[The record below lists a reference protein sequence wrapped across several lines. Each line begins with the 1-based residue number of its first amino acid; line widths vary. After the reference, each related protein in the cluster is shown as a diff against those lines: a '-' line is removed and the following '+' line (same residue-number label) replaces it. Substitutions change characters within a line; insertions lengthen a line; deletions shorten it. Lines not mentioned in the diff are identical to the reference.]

1 MSLVV
6 DKYFSKDIILIFLL
20 LKLLFHMSL
29 QKRIFIGLGSN
40 LGDRLSYLQLAVD
53 NIHYQVGSILKIS
66 SCFETPA
73 IGFEGDPFLNACIEV
88 RTSLSAQLVLSK
100 LLLIEES
107 HGRKRFDDGQYHSR
121 TIDLDILFFED
132 EIIENELL
140 SVPHPRLE
148 QRLFVLHPMVEI
160 APDFVHV
167 KLKKTIS
174 KLAEDCTYQSPISK
188 YQGRLRNPLQ
198 TFDFSN
204 YNFIAI
210 EGNIG
215 AGKTSLTHM
224 MAEDFNAKSIFERFA
239 DNPFL
244 PKFYED
250 AERYAFTLEMSF
262 LADRYQQISDDLAQL
277 DLFKDFI
284 IADYDVFKSLIFSKI
299 TLPKDEFLLYRKLF
313 FQVYKDFKRPDLYVY
328 LNQDIDKLQQNIK
341 KRGRKYEKNL
351 TLEYLDK
358 IHMGYLEFIKNNP
371 QSKVKIIDISA
382 RDFVDNRH
390 DYLWLIEKIQD

>member
-1 MSLVV
+1 M
-6 DKYFSKDIILIFLL
+6 
-20 LKLLFHMSL
+20 
-29 QKRIFIGLGSN
+29 
-40 LGDRLSYLQLAVD
+40 
-53 NIHYQVGSILKIS
+53 KI
-66 SCFETPA
+66 
-73 IGFEGDPFLNACIEV
+73 
-88 RTSLSAQLVLSK
+88 
-100 LLLIEES
+100 
-107 HGRKRFDDGQYHSR
+107 Y
-121 TIDLDILFFED
+121 
-132 EIIENELL
+132 
-140 SVPHPRLE
+140 
-148 QRLFVLHPMVEI
+148 
-160 APDFVHV
+160 
-167 KLKKTIS
+167 
-174 KLAEDCTYQSPISK
+174 
-188 YQGRLRNPLQ
+188 
-198 TFDFSN
+198 
-204 YNFIAI
+204 I

-299 TLPKDEFLLYRKLF
+299 TLHKDEFLLYRKLF

-328 LNQDIDKLQQNIK
+328 LNQDIEKLQQNIK

-358 IHMGYLEFIKNNP
+358 IHTGYLEFIKNNP

-390 DYLWLIEKIQD
+390 DYLWLLEKIQD